1 MKTLI
6 IKILK
11 ICLIF
16 TLVLL
21 AILLVFG
28 IVLSLDWPWWV
39 GIFLLLGLA
48 GLFIGLLFIRKILL
62 RRKEQRFVGQVI
74 AQDDDRIKN
83 VSKKER
89 EELQDLQ
96 DRWKEA
102 IGALR
107 RSRLGKHGNPLYV
120 LPWYMVFG
128 ESGSGKTTAIES
140 ARLSSPFAE
149 VSSTSGISGTKN
161 CDWWF
166 FEQAII
172 VDTAGRYAIP
182 IDEGR
187 DRDEWQK
194 FLNLLSKYRK
204 KEPLNG
210 LILCIAA
217 DRLLETS
224 KENLEEDGQSI
235 RLRIDELM
243 RVLGAKFPIYVLVT
257 KCDLIQ
263 GMTQFCDQFPE
274 KRLDQAMGLINHKL
288 STDVEGFT
296 SNCVKNIGERLR
308 DLRLLLLERTNAQ
321 TLDPALLLFPEE
333 FSRLE
338 TGLAAFIK
346 GAFYQNP
353 YQETPLMRGLFF
365 SSGRQEGTPY
375 SHFMKAL
382 DLIEDREV
390 LPGTNK
396 GLFLHDLF
404 ARILPRDRRL
414 FAPTTHAL
422 EWQRLTRNLGLAAY
436 VALALAI
443 CGLLS
448 FSFVKNLR
456 TLKEASREFAKPPI
470 LQGRILDDVVTM
482 GRFQQTILK
491 VGEQNRNWW
500 IPRLGLGESKQV
512 ESALKDKY
520 CNQFRDSFLALF
532 DQEMEST
539 MTKFSRVT
547 PDKVIA
553 QHVSHLVRRINL
565 LKARLEGE
573 KFDTLQVRPQ
583 PSYAPIVADADEAV
597 LAEVKEMFGGLY
609 LYYLTW
615 RSDSH
620 QMNAEMINL
629 QEWLAHILNSKREDM
644 HWLVAW
650 ANSQK
655 TISPV
660 ALEDFWE
667 GSVLLPRQVM
677 VAPAFTRSGKEQ
689 IDSFIQEIEAALPD
703 PGPPMIASQE
713 MEFNSWYRKSF
724 FASWHDFV
732 ANFDNGSYTLK
743 GKDEWQQMAIKVAAG
758 QGPYLTLLDR
768 MAAELEPLASEGD
781 SASWVDP
788 LYQFQEI
795 KIQAETQASGKDLGA
810 LAKVTKTGKK
820 LVTKIAK
827 VNKKMAKAQ
836 GAKITAQSELM
847 AVNAYIDYQ
856 NALAEIAPDVKYG
869 KMAYQAA
876 SEVYSEEAATSKS
889 PFYKAHGAVEKLK
902 ALLAG
907 GGSVEEVFGK
917 LVTGPSR
924 YLWYYTR
931 QEAACHLQERW
942 EQEVLAEVQ
951 GARNWQQLVLGKD
964 GYATKFVK
972 TGGPAAPFIEFR
984 MKEGY
989 RAKRKLG
996 GTIPFEASFLAFI
1009 QKGRTAAT
1017 ATIENYRVTIKGL
1030 PTGANPGARR
1040 LPRLTSLELQCG
1052 NEVQSLLNRNY
1063 PIEKSFNWSSENCGD
1078 VVFKIEVGSVVLS
1091 KRYTGY
1097 LAFPKFLKDF
1107 REGRRKFH
1115 VDEFPEEKASLKRM
1129 GIKYIAVTYQ
1139 LRGHEPVIRLLASG
1153 PRELPRNIVTC
1164 WPE

>member
-1 MKTLI
+1 MKALLL
-6 IKILK
+6 KILK
-11 ICLIF
+11 VCLIF
-16 TLVLL
+16 TLALL
-21 AILLVFG
+21 AILIVFG
-28 IVLSLDWPWWV
+28 IVLSMDWPWWV
-39 GIFLLLGLA
+39 GIFLLLGLV
-48 GLFIGLLFIRKILL
+48 GLWIGVLFIRKILL
-62 RRKEQRFVGQVI
+62 RRKEQQFVGQVI
-74 AQDDDRIKN
+74 AQDDYRIKS
-83 VSKKER
+83 VSGKER
-89 EELQDLQ
+89 EELQELQ

-107 RSRLGKHGNPLYV
+107 RSHLGKYGNPLYV

-149 VSSTSGISGTKN
+149 MSSTSGISGTKN

-224 KENLEEDGQSI
+224 KENLEEDGRSI

-274 KRLDQAMGLINHKL
+274 KRLDQAMGLINHEL

-296 SNCVKNIGERLR
+296 NNCVKNIGERLR

-333 FSRLE
+333 FARLE
-338 TGLAAFIK
+338 TGLAAFIR
-346 GAFYQNP
+346 GALYENP
-353 YQETPLMRGLFF
+353 YQETPLLRGLFF
-365 SSGRQEGTPY
+365 SSGRQEGSPY
-375 SHFMKAL
+375 SHFLKAL
-382 DLIEDREV
+382 NLIEDREV

-396 GLFLHDLF
+396 GLFLHDFF
-404 ARILPRDRRL
+404 ARILPKDRRL
-414 FAPTTHAL
+414 FAPTIRAL

-436 VALALAI
+436 VALALAL

-456 TLKEASREFAKPPI
+456 TLREASREFAKPPI
-470 LQGRILDDVVTM
+470 LQGRVLDDVVTM
-482 GRFQQTILK
+482 GRYQQTILE
-491 VGEQNRNWW
+491 VAERNRNWW
-500 IPRLGLGESKQV
+500 IPRLGLGESNKV

-520 CNQFRDSFLALF
+520 CNQFRDSFLAFF
-532 DQEMEST
+532 DQEMET
-539 MTKFSRVT
+539 TITKFSRLT

-583 PSYAPIVADADEAV
+583 PSYAAIVADTDEAV
-597 LAEVKEMFGGLY
+597 LAEVKDMFGGLY

-615 RSDSH
+615 RSDSR

-629 QEWLAHILNSKREDM
+629 QEWLAHILISQREDM

-650 ANSQK
+650 ANSQE

-667 GSVLLPRQVM
+667 GSVPLPGQV
-677 VAPAFTRSGKEQ
+677 VIAPAFTRSGKEQ
-689 IDSFIQEIEAALPD
+689 IDSFIQEMEAALPD
-703 PGPPMIASQE
+703 PGPPMIASQK

-732 ANFDNGSYTLK
+732 ANFDNGSYRLK
-743 GKDEWQQMAIKVAAG
+743 GKDEWQQMATKVAAG
-758 QGPYLTLLDR
+758 QGPYLALLDK

-795 KIQAETQASGKDLGA
+795 KVQAEVQASGKDLGA

-820 LVTKIAK
+820 LATKIGK
-827 VNKKMAKAQ
+827 VKKKMAKAQ
-836 GAKITAQSELM
+836 GAKKTAQSELM
-847 AVNAYIDYQ
+847 AVNAYIDHQ
-856 NALAEIAPDVKYG
+856 SALAEIAPVVNSG
-869 KMAYQAA
+869 KLAYQTA

-889 PFYKAHGAVEKLK
+889 PFYKAYEAVEKLK
-902 ALLAG
+902 ALMAG

-917 LVTGPSR
+917 LVIGPSH

-972 TGGPAAPFIEFR
+972 TGGAAAPFIQFR
-984 MKEGY
+984 VREGY

-996 GTIPFEASFLAFI
+996 GTIPFEASFLTFI

-1017 ATIENYRVTIKGL
+1017 AATGSYGVTIKGL
-1030 PTGANPGARR
+1030 PTGANPGAR
-1040 LPRLTSLELQCG
+1040 LPELTSLELQCG

-1063 PIEKSFNWSSENCGD
+1063 PIAKSFNWSSENCGD
-1078 VVFKIEVGSVVLS
+1078 VVFKIKVGRVVLAR
-1091 KRYTGY
+1091 RYTGY
-1097 LAFPKFLKDF
+1097 LAFPKFLNDF
-1107 REGRRKFH
+1107 RKGRRRFY
-1115 VDEFPEEKASLKRM
+1115 VDEFPEQKPTLKRM
-1129 GIKYIAVTYQ
+1129 GIKYITVTYQ

-1164 WPE
+1164 WSE